1 MPVNK
6 DAMARYR
13 IIDRMLAD
21 PHKDYTTKDIENAVS
36 RECPRVSTRMIQ
48 KDIKALEEA
57 PFNKSM
63 LRGMGGRGTVR
74 YEDQSTPLF
83 YQELTE
89 DEADILREAIKSLG
103 RFEGMEN
110 FKWLEN
116 LRRRLDMPDKGRERP
131 VISFSK
137 NDVLQIPAN
146 LLGQLYSAIARK
158 KVIRFGYRR
167 FQDKGKP
174 FSRVTVYP
182 YQLRQYNNRWFLLCN
197 PVGNADYPFNPEQI
211 FNYALDR
218 MDGKVEY
225 VEDMTFIDTAV
236 DIDARFDEII
246 GVTYLKDVEM
256 RDIYFAVKPE
266 SVNYIRTKYI
276 HPSQDEVN
284 PETEKEFIRKYPSL
298 SDCKFFVISCRP
310 NVELYA
316 LFASYGA
323 SVVILEPT
331 EIRDEILGRF
341 REAMENY
348 SNL

>member
-1 MPVNK
+1 
-6 DAMARYR
+6 
-13 IIDRMLAD
+13 
-21 PHKDYTTKDIENAVS
+21 
-36 RECPRVSTRMIQ
+36 
-48 KDIKALEEA
+48 
-57 PFNKSM
+57 
-63 LRGMGGRGTVR
+63 
-74 YEDQSTPLF
+74 
-83 YQELTE
+83 
-89 DEADILREAIKSLG
+89 
-103 RFEGMEN
+103 
-110 FKWLEN
+110 
-116 LRRRLDMPDKGRERP
+116 MPDKGRERP

-174 FSRVTVYP
+174 FSQVTVYP

-225 VEDMTFIDTAV
+225 IEDMDYIDTSV

-246 GVTYLKDVEM
+246 GVTYRKDVEM

-284 PETEKEFIRKYPSL
+284 PETERDFIRKYPSL

-331 EIRDEILGRF
+331 EIRDEILRRF
-341 REAMENY
+341 REAVENY